1 MFLPTI
7 ATELSAS
14 FATIKPEEIS
24 DAIYNGQGSE
34 PMLEAGTKWCDLAEE
49 LGQAA
54 TTIQW
59 VNGQLQGAWQG
70 ESANWMAETAV
81 QHRTW
86 LWVAYQR
93 AKLTAKAA
101 RGIADAFDR
110 VHKNVVPPEDIA
122 ANRAKLRDAKNEI
135 VINAPKIA
143 ALEEEYQA
151 FWAQNT
157 KAMDAYAREVR
168 AQLSRVIP
176 FGEAPQIVAPS
187 SD

>member
-1 MFLPTI
+1 MFPPEI
-7 ATELSAS
+7 ETELSSS

-24 DAIYNGQGSE
+24 DAIYNGQGAE
-34 PMLEAGTKWCDLAEE
+34 PMLEAGNQWNDLAEDIAQVA
-49 LGQAA
+49 QAL
-54 TTIQW
+54 QQ
-59 VNGQLQGAWQG
+59 VNGQLRSAWQG

-86 LWVAYQR
+86 LWTAYQR

-122 ANRAKLRDAKNEI
+122 TNRTKLADAKNEI

-143 ALEEEYQA
+143 ALEEEYQG

-157 KAMDAYAREVR
+157 KAMDVYAGEVR